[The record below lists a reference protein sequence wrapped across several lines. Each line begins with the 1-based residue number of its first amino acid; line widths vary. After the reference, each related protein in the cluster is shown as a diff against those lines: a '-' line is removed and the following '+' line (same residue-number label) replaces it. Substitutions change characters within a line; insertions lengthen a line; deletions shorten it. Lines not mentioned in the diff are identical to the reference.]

1 MKNFIYLKKLLYL
14 VILVTFGAY
23 SQETEFTFSS
33 EKGMTDYIVTKVEN
47 KSSAEIYNKII
58 EWIKVTYK
66 NPDKVILST
75 IENEYIRFEGISL
88 ISNINCKY
96 QIEISIKEGRY
107 KFDLIGLDVYVDANQ
122 MGIPVGWSELKAV
135 NFITNSPKESIE
147 PMFKKDGSFKG
158 WCKYTP
164 DFPIYFNALNKS
176 LNDSILSG
184 LKKTDEGW

>member
-1 MKNFIYLKKLLYL
+1 MKNFIYLKKMFLLILL
-14 VILVTFGAY
+14 VSFGAF
-23 SQETEFTFSS
+23 SQETEFTFTR
-33 EKGMTDYIVTKVEN
+33 EKGMTDYIVTKLEN

-88 ISNINCKY
+88 ISNISCKY
-96 QIEISIKEGRY
+96 QIEILIKDGRY
-107 KFDLIGLDVYVDANQ
+107 KFDIIGLQVYVDANQ
-122 MGIPVGWSELKAV
+122 MNIPIGWTELKAV
-135 NFITNSPKESIE
+135 NFITNSPKETIE

>member
-88 ISNINCKY
+88 ISNLNCKY

-135 NFITNSPKESIE
+135 NFITNSPKENIE

-184 LKKTDEGW
+184 VKKTDEGW

>member
-164 DFPIYFNALNKS
+164 DFPIYFNGLNKS
-176 LNDSILSG
+176 VNDYILSVV
-184 LKKTDEGW
+184 KKSDEGW

>member
-1 MKNFIYLKKLLYL
+1 MKNFIYLKKMFLLILL
-14 VILVTFGAY
+14 VSFGAF
-23 SQETEFTFSS
+23 SQETEFAFTR

-88 ISNINCKY
+88 ISNISCKY
-96 QIEISIKEGRY
+96 QIEISIKDGRY
-107 KFDLIGLDVYVDANQ
+107 KFDIIGLQVYVDANQ

-135 NFITNSPKESIE
+135 NFITNSPKETIE

-164 DFPIYFNALNKS
+164 DFPIYFNGLNKS
-176 LNDSILSG
+176 VNDYILSVV
-184 LKKTDEGW
+184 KKSDEGW

>member
-1 MKNFIYLKKLLYL
+1 MKIKYFT
-14 VILVTFGAY
+14 ILIILITTFSAY

-33 EKGMTDYIVTKVEN
+33 EKGMTDYVVTNVNGKT
-47 KSSAEIYNKII
+47 APDIYKKII
-58 EWIKVTYK
+58 DWIKVTYK

-75 IENEYIRFEGISL
+75 IENEYIRFEGIST
-88 ISNINCKY
+88 ISSLNCKY
-96 QIEISIKEGRY
+96 QIEISIKDGRY
-107 KFDLIGLDVYVDANQ
+107 KFDLIGLQVYVDANQ
-122 MGIPVGWSELKAV
+122 MGIPIGWNDFKAV
-135 NFITNSPKESIE
+135 NFITNSTKESIE

-184 LKKTDEGW
+184 LKKTQEGW